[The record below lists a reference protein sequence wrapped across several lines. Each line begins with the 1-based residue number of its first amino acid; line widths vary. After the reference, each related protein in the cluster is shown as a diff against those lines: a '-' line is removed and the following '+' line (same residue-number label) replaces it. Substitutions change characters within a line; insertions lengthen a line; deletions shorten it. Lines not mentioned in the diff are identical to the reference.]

1 MGLVTPGCLWGE
13 AEGLER
19 EGLMLTR
26 LAIGESRLVPEGAG
40 SSRICCEARMG
51 VGAEAAGGP
60 EEDEA
65 EAARGPEED
74 EAEAACGL
82 EEVESE
88 SFDLLDD
95 RYGSCSVFLN
105 TEKGLGIWSCTRS
118 NLHLEQ
124 IFPSRT
130 GGTGK

>member
-1 MGLVTPGCLWGE
+1 MYDGTAAAGWAGRGPSAPQIFSTGGLAAGRGVSMGLVTPGCLWGE

-19 EGLMLTR
+19 
-26 LAIGESRLVPEGAG
+26 ESRLVPEGAG

-51 VGAEAAGGP
+51 VGAGAAGGP

-95 RYGSCSVFLN
+95 R
-105 TEKGLGIWSCTRS
+105 
-118 NLHLEQ
+118 
-124 IFPSRT
+124 
-130 GGTGK
+130 